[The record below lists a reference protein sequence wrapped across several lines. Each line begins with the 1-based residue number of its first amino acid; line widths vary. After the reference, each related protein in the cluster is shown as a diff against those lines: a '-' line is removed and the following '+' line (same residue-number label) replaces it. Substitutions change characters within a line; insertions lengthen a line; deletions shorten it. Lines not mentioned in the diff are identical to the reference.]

1 MSPQNPQPKL
11 NTKLNIPRLISF
23 LIILILL
30 IAVGAVVGL
39 VAGSIAT
46 LPDYDL
52 NNITGALSST
62 VFDMNGES
70 VASLR
75 TSKDRIALDP
85 EEIPK
90 VMKDAIVAVEDQR
103 FYRHHG
109 IDFIRLG
116 GAVIANIT
124 RGYGAEGG
132 STITQQLV
140 KQAIL
145 ENPEKTM
152 KRKIQEAII
161 AIQVEFKYDKE
172 EILALYLNNIY
183 YGHSAWSLQTASQ
196 IYFGKD
202 AQDITLA
209 EAALLAGVVNLP
221 GKYSPYLN
229 MDNAKHR
236 QALVLDRMVEMG
248 YITENQAAEAKK
260 EAINLVGLESR
271 SYKYQ
276 SFLDYVVDEALAA
289 LDLDESEVSQVYT
302 AGYQIYTTMDSKTQ
316 EFAEKIYADE
326 KNFPAGKEGKI
337 IQSALVI
344 LDPHNG
350 EIRTLIGGRNVQ
362 GERLFNRAVNAYR
375 QPGSAFKPIAVFAPA
390 LEKGY
395 SPATVLDDYPE
406 EYSTPFG
413 PKTFVNYDG
422 KYRGLVSMRTSLQ
435 YSINT
440 TAVKML
446 QKIGVSEGINFSKN
460 LGITSLVESG
470 SSNDLG
476 LSLALG
482 GLTTGVSP
490 LELTAAYG
498 VFANQGVYV
507 KPHAIK
513 KIEDKDGN
521 ILFEHQPEER
531 TVMSAQSAYLMND
544 MLQTV
549 VQSGTG
555 TRARLDRPVAGKTGT
570 TSFDVEAW
578 FVGYTTDLVGTIW
591 LGYDQ
596 KETMRNVYGGSSG
609 APIWSKVMKVAH
621 EGIPV
626 TSFPMPSGIVSVE
639 VDYKSGLLPSELTPP
654 EYLVTEKFNSNAVPQ
669 EISNVWTEHF
679 VCAET
684 GELLTN
690 SCPSS
695 ISKVFLTRPVPWT
708 GNIAP
713 EDAALE
719 LPTIYCTIH
728 GGSDSFPYSGLRLQG
743 STITD
748 TNDKLTGFK
757 LSWYN
762 PDPDTTTAYKIYRAT
777 QSNIPLTEE
786 TKVVELSAVIT
797 SWEDTQIEANQT
809 YYYRIVAVTAE
820 EPLISNE
827 IVVNKPVPGGETL
840 KQPILQGQVLTD
852 NETPSVE
859 LKWSPASENQPVAYY
874 IFRSENADFEPSSDN
889 QIAVEQVITGTS
901 WIDRTVEKHKTYYYK
916 IIGFDMRTN
925 QQSPLSNQLKIQV
938 R

>member
-202 AQDITLA
+202 AQDISLA

-544 MLQTV
+544 ML
-549 VQSGTG
+549 
-555 TRARLDRPVAGKTGT
+555 
-570 TSFDVEAW
+570 
-578 FVGYTTDLVGTIW
+578 
-591 LGYDQ
+591 
-596 KETMRNVYGGSSG
+596 
-609 APIWSKVMKVAH
+609 
-621 EGIPV
+621 
-626 TSFPMPSGIVSVE
+626 
-639 VDYKSGLLPSELTPP
+639 
-654 EYLVTEKFNSNAVPQ
+654 
-669 EISNVWTEHF
+669 
-679 VCAET
+679 
-684 GELLTN
+684 
-690 SCPSS
+690 
-695 ISKVFLTRPVPWT
+695 
-708 GNIAP
+708 
-713 EDAALE
+713 
-719 LPTIYCTIH
+719 
-728 GGSDSFPYSGLRLQG
+728 
-743 STITD
+743 
-748 TNDKLTGFK
+748 
-757 LSWYN
+757 
-762 PDPDTTTAYKIYRAT
+762 
-777 QSNIPLTEE
+777 
-786 TKVVELSAVIT
+786 
-797 SWEDTQIEANQT
+797 
-809 YYYRIVAVTAE
+809 
-820 EPLISNE
+820 
-827 IVVNKPVPGGETL
+827 
-840 KQPILQGQVLTD
+840 
-852 NETPSVE
+852 
-859 LKWSPASENQPVAYY
+859 
-874 IFRSENADFEPSSDN
+874 
-889 QIAVEQVITGTS
+889 
-901 WIDRTVEKHKTYYYK
+901 
-916 IIGFDMRTN
+916 
-925 QQSPLSNQLKIQV
+925 
-938 R
+938 